1 MTEILPRALPLD
13 PALGQQCARTPDPA
27 LPSFADWLSAVPA
40 VGRGIAGPMT
50 SDGAAIALPDSA
62 LITAD
67 DQAALRAPPTNDA
80 LTLPSAD
87 APWPRSDIDPPPL
100 QGISPDPGIASAPG
114 LQPPAPDPQPV
125 AQINPGS
132 GAGGY
137 APALAS
143 HAPIDQTATLGR
155 EPIGAGTVALNVPRE
170 GEGAAKIFNEDGFFM
185 PAQPVAHSDDAP
197 AAPLRMSA
205 PALEVVAAPAP
216 ARAHANVLQSVTAP
230 VERGRG
236 TAGGGP
242 SSPHAAAPHVPIDS
256 PASVTPPTETVD
268 AAALPEPDAE
278 LEAPLAA
285 TTPRWSSAAAQAR
298 AALRI
303 AIRDLERGLQ
313 IIVAANTLD
322 HQERERLASEIAGLL
337 SRHGLLPRDV
347 RVTGA
352 PHAQTGRNG

>member
-1 MTEILPRALPLD
+1 MTEILPRALPLE
-13 PALGQQCARTPDPA
+13 PALGQQCARTSDPT
-27 LPSFADWLSAVPA
+27 LPSFADWLSAVAPT
-40 VGRGIAGPMT
+40 GRGMREPVT

-62 LITAD
+62 RIAAD
-67 DQAALRAPPTNDA
+67 DQAALRPSSTNAA
-80 LTLPSAD
+80 LTLPLAD
-87 APWPRSDIDPPPL
+87 APCPRSDIDPPPL
-100 QGISPDPGIASAPG
+100 QGISLAPGIASAPG
-114 LQPPAPDPQPV
+114 SQPPAPDPQPV

-132 GAGGY
+132 GDAGY
-137 APALAS
+137 ATVLAL

-155 EPIGAGTVALNVPRE
+155 EPIGTGTVALNVPRE
-170 GEGAAKIFNEDGFFM
+170 GEGAAKVFNEDGFFM
-185 PAQPVAHSDDAP
+185 PAQPVAHSNDAP
-197 AAPLRMSA
+197 AGPLRLVA
-205 PALEVVAAPAP
+205 PALEAVAAPAP
-216 ARAHANVLQSVTAP
+216 NRTRAIVLQSVTAP

-236 TAGGGP
+236 TAGGGL
-242 SSPHAAAPHVPIDS
+242 SSPHAEAPTVQIDA
-256 PASVTPPTETVD
+256 PASLTPPTEPVE

-278 LEAPLAA
+278 LETPLAA
-285 TTPRWSSAAAQAR
+285 TTPRWSSAAAHAR

-352 PHAQTGRNG
+352 PQAQTGRNG